1 MDEIKIENIF
11 QGLPEKPTK
20 NEIFETLLENN
31 SLKIQRIIS
40 TGQTTPEGEW
50 YDQVTDEWVIL
61 LQGCAVLTFENA
73 ADIKLNPGDHLLI
86 KAHKK
91 HRVSWVNPDET
102 CIWLALHIQPL

>member
-50 YDQVTDEWVIL
+50 YDQVTDEWVY
-61 LQGCAVLTFENA
+61 CFRA
-73 ADIKLNPGDHLLI
+73 ALF
-86 KAHKK
+86 
-91 HRVSWVNPDET
+91 
-102 CIWLALHIQPL
+102 